1 MGYLVLIRKA
11 EDINIEDAK
20 RDLQELERIKEE
32 EKPIKERLA
41 ENLEKLDVPASIQN
55 LGDAYMRQTGSDGKK
70 GSPTID
76 DMLEHSIE
84 GFAGA
89 DLDAPTGME
98 DSAMDETKSLD
109 IWLSTQYG
117 NELDIVKNISA
128 MKGINLT
135 DAMTYIPIYPSAP
148 IVGGKCIPDLI
159 KELKMI
165 RRELKGENRDKV
177 TKASSHLIT
186 AYEEY
191 IQKTMDSIYWLKPY
205 QPILK
210 TMALKEEKLAK
221 LYYIKDGDTR
231 KEFVELLCKMWENN
245 LEKKTLDFG
254 SDFADLNKSIKDD
267 RKLFNAKLK
276 EISHQSIR
284 KSKKEA
290 IQDVVTDIICSHPGI
305 SSNQIHNKLPSSF
318 HKITSPQSIS
328 KMVKKF
334 NTTKVDDGYYLLPK
348 EIKKDLYSYVAGFI
362 DSDGYITMD
371 SKTSPRVGMIATGD
385 RGRGFFQE
393 LEKELQCGR
402 LHLDQKAGENN
413 RSQHRL
419 NFYSQ
424 NDIGVIL
431 EKCLPHLRMKK
442 NQAELVLEAIRIKKG
457 FKKQEWSKPRLQEI
471 FKLIKYENWKDSR
484 GQGAREFEKYN
495 IDPEVV
501 VKYHDNNKMSLMDE
515 LESGVE

>member
-1 MGYLVLIRKA
+1 MVLIKEA
-11 EDINIEDAK
+11 EEINIEDAK

-32 EKPIKERLA
+32 EAPIKERLS
-41 ENLEKLDVPASIQN
+41 ENLNKLDVPPSVQTGAEN
-55 LGDAYMRQTGSDGKK
+55 YLRQTGTDGKK
-70 GSPTID
+70 GSPTLQD
-76 DMLEHSIE
+76 VLETSIE
-84 GFAGA
+84 GFATA

-98 DSAMDETKSLD
+98 GSAKDETKSFD
-109 IWLSTQYG
+109 KWLSNQYG
-117 NELDIVKNISA
+117 NEADIVKTISR
-128 MKGINLT
+128 MKGTNLT
-135 DAMTYIPIYPSAP
+135 EAMSYIPEYPSAP

-165 RRELKGENRDKV
+165 RRELKGEHRDKV
-177 TKASSHLIT
+177 TKASDHLIT

-191 IQKTMDSIYWLKPY
+191 IQKTMDSIYWLRPY
-205 QPILK
+205 QSIMK
-210 TMALKEEKLAK
+210 TLALKEEKLAK
-221 LYYIKDGDTR
+221 LYYIKDGKTR
-231 KEFVELLCKMWENN
+231 GEFVELLCKMWEDS
-245 LEKKTLDFG
+245 LDKKDLDFG
-254 SDFADLNKSIKDD
+254 HDFADLTKSIKDS
-267 RKLFNAKLK
+267 RKLFNSKLK

-284 KSKKEA
+284 KSKKQI
-290 IQDVVTDIICSHPGI
+290 IQDTVTDIICGHPGI
-305 SSNQIHNKLPSSF
+305 TSNQIHNKLPLSF

-328 KMVKKF
+328 KMVKKI

-393 LEKELQCGR
+393 LEKELKCGR
-402 LHLDQKAGENN
+402 LHLDQKVGENN

-431 EKCLPHLRMKK
+431 EKCLPHFRMKK
-442 NQAELVLEAIRIKKG
+442 AQAELVLEAIRIKQG
-457 FKKQEWSKPRLQEI
+457 FKKQDWAKPRLEEI
-471 FKLIKYENWKDSR
+471 FKLIKYENWKD
-484 GQGAREFEKYN
+484 ARNKTEFVKYG